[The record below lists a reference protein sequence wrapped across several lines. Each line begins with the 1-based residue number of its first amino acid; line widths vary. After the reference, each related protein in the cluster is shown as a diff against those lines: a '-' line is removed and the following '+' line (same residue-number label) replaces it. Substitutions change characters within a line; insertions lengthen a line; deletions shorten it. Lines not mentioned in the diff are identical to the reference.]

1 MLNTVL
7 FFTDSECMEIIHC
20 LEASGF
26 RKSRSRSRFAALSA
40 GIRTVPA
47 ASAKTAYR
55 QKTPLYLSF
64 SSGAAAAK
72 NAFTVLSLLQNVR
85 CQAGVLGKK
94 IRRASRF
101 AWIVPA
107 AFLCASVP
115 FAVSRLVS
123 YSESFARI
131 VNLNPDEMHEF
142 ERIDSA
148 MNQFAFDRISYFDS
162 EGNIFSED
170 GLQVTADSQLIKQP
184 VTFNQYTVKPGDTIS
199 GISRKF
205 GLSNIST
212 LIAVNSIGNV
222 RSVFAGQKLSVP
234 SVDGLFHSVSKNET
248 LASISKK
255 YGAAVSDLL
264 DVNDLSSEIL
274 KEGQSLF
281 IPGAK
286 LEPSVLRKAM
296 GELFVNP
303 LHARYRLT
311 SRFGYRKDPF
321 TGVDSS
327 HTGIDM
333 ACPTGTAIYAS
344 MSGKVVYTGFSSVYG
359 NYVIINHYDGYQTLY
374 GHMSKIISR
383 KGDYVTQDTKI
394 GLVGNTGYS
403 TGPHLHFT
411 VFKNSKLVDPLTVLK

>member
-1 MLNTVL
+1 
-7 FFTDSECMEIIHC
+7 MEIIHC
-20 LEASGF
+20 LEPSGY
-26 RKSRSRSRFAALSA
+26 RKPRSSGRFAAPSA
-40 GIRTVPA
+40 GIRNA
-47 ASAKTAYR
+47 A
-55 QKTPLYLSF
+55 
-64 SSGAAAAK
+64 GAAAKAAVRRK
-72 NAFTVLSLLQNVR
+72 ALFYSAVSSGLAARRTFNVRAFLQNAQG
-85 CQAGVLGKK
+85 QAGVLGKK

-101 AWIVPA
+101 AWAVPA
-107 AFLCASVP
+107 AALCASVP
-115 FAVSRLVS
+115 FSVSRLVS
-123 YSESFARI
+123 YSESFAHV

-142 ERIDSA
+142 ERLDSA
-148 MNQFAFDRISYFDS
+148 MSQFAFDRISYFDS

-170 GLQVTADSQLIKQP
+170 GIQVVADSPLIKQP
-184 VTFNQYTVKPGDTIS
+184 VTFQPYTVKPGDTIS

-212 LIAVNSIGNV
+212 LIAVNGIKNV
-222 RSVFAGQKLSVP
+222 RSVFSGQKLSVP
-234 SVDGLFHSVSKNET
+234 SADGLVHPVARNET
-248 LASISKK
+248 LESISKK
-255 YGAAVSDLL
+255 YGVSVSDLL

-274 KEGQSLF
+274 KEGQKLF

-286 LEPSVLRKAM
+286 LDPSSLRKAM
-296 GELFVNP
+296 GELFVKP
-303 LHARYRLT
+303 LHAKYRLT

-333 ACPTGTAIYAS
+333 ACPSGTPIYAS
-344 MSGKVVYTGFSSVYG
+344 LSGKVVYTGFSSVYG

-374 GHMSKIISR
+374 GHMSKILSR

-394 GLVGNTGYS
+394 GLVGSTGYS